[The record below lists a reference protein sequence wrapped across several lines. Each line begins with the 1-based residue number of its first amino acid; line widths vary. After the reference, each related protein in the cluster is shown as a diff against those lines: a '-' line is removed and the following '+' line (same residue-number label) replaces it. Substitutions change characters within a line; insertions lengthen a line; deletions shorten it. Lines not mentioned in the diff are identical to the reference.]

1 MIKYILFLIL
11 NGLMFISSFFKKSS
25 YEISF
30 IEKWKH
36 YFYNLKK
43 VLFPR
48 EVTLD
53 PDDCLVLVL
62 DAIEDYGNL
71 FNKYNIDSINDL
83 TYEAESKDV
92 PIVFTKWNRIK
103 DSKIDDI
110 FNKKANWVYFI
121 PKEAELIKTLNVPE
135 NAKIILTKFVNAFSE
150 NMSDVKLIDL
160 LGKRKN
166 LIICG
171 SWTEAC
177 VYQTAFYAAE
187 NNINSYILSPGTVG
201 ISKYS
206 SFSKKLFME
215 SAFSYIVK
223 RINFKKSIN

>member
-83 TYEAESKDV
+83 TYDAESKDV

-150 NMSDVKLIDL
+150 NMSNVKLIDL

-201 ISKYS
+201 TSKYL

-223 RINFKKSIN
+223 RINFKKSNN